1 MYYKNLIATINKTL
15 ESKKENK
22 NYDNLVLFKRI
33 ILSCHHEDI
42 NDFMGFIYD
51 EFEKKGF
58 EEANILKY
66 IRQCGIL
73 EKNDLKID
81 NYIAESDLMA
91 NKNTIESLLIKT
103 NKILLNTIK
112 ETIFY
117 QFLSGKECLSIF
129 INAIYMN
136 KDSK

>member
-1 MYYKNLIATINKTL
+1 MYYKSLIATINKTL
-15 ESKKENK
+15 ELKKESK
-22 NYDNLVLFKRI
+22 NHDNLVLFKKI

-42 NDFMGFIYD
+42 NDFMDFAYN

-73 EKNDLKID
+73 EKNDIKIY
-81 NYIAESDLMA
+81 NYISESDFIA
-91 NKNTIESLLIKT
+91 NKNTIESLVIKT

-117 QFLSGKECLSIF
+117 QFLSGEECLSIF

-136 KDSK
+136 KASK